1 MERTNEYLVA
11 AFADAL
17 RIRRLAAALSQEDL
31 AARADISARYISFLE
46 TRQRQPTLTIIMALS
61 KGLNLSMSEFA
72 GMVEERYRVAGP
84 G

>member
-1 MERTNEYLVA
+1 MERTNEKLVA

-17 RIRRLAAALSQEDL
+17 RSRRLAVGLSQEDL

-46 TRQRQPTLTIIMALS
+46 TRKRQPTLTIIMALS
-61 KGLNLSMSEFA
+61 KGLDLSMSDFVA
-72 GMVEERYRVAGP
+72 VVEERYRSGRS